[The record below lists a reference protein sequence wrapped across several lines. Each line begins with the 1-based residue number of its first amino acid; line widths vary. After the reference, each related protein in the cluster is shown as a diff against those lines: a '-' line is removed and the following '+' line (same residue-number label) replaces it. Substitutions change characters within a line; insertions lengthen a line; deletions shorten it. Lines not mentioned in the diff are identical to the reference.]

1 VGIVVAAGLQA
12 AGREREAVAELA
24 RVVRL
29 GSELGLMRT
38 FLDEGDEMQAS
49 LERLLEQKAID
60 GVTRHYAQ
68 TLLDQF
74 APIQARAAN
83 DSPGEELKAVLRPRE
98 VEIMALVAAGMTNK
112 RIALTLGIT
121 PETVK
126 WNLKNIFARIRVSN
140 RYDALTWTRR
150 QGLVAETG
158 HQPNEVRA

>member
-1 VGIVVAAGLQA
+1 
-12 AGREREAVAELA
+12 
-24 RVVRL
+24 
-29 GSELGLMRT
+29 MRT

-49 LERLLEQKAID
+49 LERLLELKALA
-60 GVTRHYAQ
+60 GAPRHYVQ

-74 APIQARAAN
+74 EPIQARAAN
-83 DSPGEELKAVLRPRE
+83 DPPEEEVKAVLRPRE

-126 WNLKNIFARIRVSN
+126 WNLKNIFARIGVSN

-150 QGLVAETG
+150 QGLLAERG
-158 HQPNEVRA
+158 PEPNEVRA